1 MIVSLLN
8 RYLPSIWTRLLVS
21 VLAIVTIVWV
31 VLGVAIVFFSQVSRD
46 YSDLAEEHIPRIA
59 LASELAENSAKL
71 ARITTAIVG
80 QQEGRADEE
89 MRRSLEEVIVAISKQ
104 IRDAD
109 AGTAAQS
116 SNQLSEGFTERLQN
130 VLMALERRKSL
141 TEQITEM
148 MGAVRWLNIDI
159 QDEVDP
165 LLSDFAFNIAVA
177 TDSMVRS
184 ADQFYRTVQG
194 IRIASERAARDSIR
208 QVGGEAANL
217 VTLMLQSAVALDR
230 AQLVQFRSL
239 SEDSL
244 ARLNIMTA
252 SLPTGTEFLT
262 LSQSVDALLSMAQQ
276 QNSVFNLRQEWIET
290 QDVLLVLLNDVQR
303 DLTDLQRALATIG
316 ADQRAAVLAVTEA
329 SARRSRLAVW
339 WLIGLT
345 VLAGVIGALALF
357 GYIRRGIVLPLGEMS
372 AAMLAISDGKPVG
385 RLPDTG
391 EDEIGK
397 MAHAVGTFQR
407 SVEARDAAF
416 SQLSAE
422 VSERRRAVEE
432 LKQTQ
437 VELVQAG
444 KLAALGQLSSGISH
458 ELNQP
463 LAAMKHRIHLLKA
476 GYNEGSEAKVQRQIE
491 RMDGLVTRMAATIT
505 HLKRFARNSEYLSER
520 LELAAIISESELL
533 LKGRISAPEIDF
545 VVQPELQ
552 SAVVQGDQILIEQ
565 VVVNLLSNALDA
577 IAAKGTKGRIVL
589 SGARQGNSFTLKV
602 ADNGIGLGDLPPD
615 KAFDPFVTTKD
626 VGEGLGLGLS
636 ISYNIVKD
644 MGGDLRLEHNHPAG
658 TSALMTLP
666 CGE

>member
-329 SARRSRLAVW
+329 SARRSRLVVDRADRSGRGHWRVGAVW
-339 WLIGLT
+339 L
-345 VLAGVIGALALF
+345 
-357 GYIRRGIVLPLGEMS
+357 YPPRYR
-372 AAMLAISDGKPVG
+372 
-385 RLPDTG
+385 
-391 EDEIGK
+391 
-397 MAHAVGTFQR
+397 
-407 SVEARDAAF
+407 
-416 SQLSAE
+416 
-422 VSERRRAVEE
+422 
-432 LKQTQ
+432 
-437 VELVQAG
+437 
-444 KLAALGQLSSGISH
+444 LAAWG
-458 ELNQP
+458 N
-463 LAAMKHRIHLLKA
+463 
-476 GYNEGSEAKVQRQIE
+476 VC
-491 RMDGLVTRMAATIT
+491 
-505 HLKRFARNSEYLSER
+505 
-520 LELAAIISESELL
+520 
-533 LKGRISAPEIDF
+533 
-545 VVQPELQ
+545 
-552 SAVVQGDQILIEQ
+552 GD
-565 VVVNLLSNALDA
+565 A
-577 IAAKGTKGRIVL
+577 
-589 SGARQGNSFTLKV
+589 
-602 ADNGIGLGDLPPD
+602 GDL
-615 KAFDPFVTTKD
+615 
-626 VGEGLGLGLS
+626 
-636 ISYNIVKD
+636 
-644 MGGDLRLEHNHPAG
+644 
-658 TSALMTLP
+658 
-666 CGE
+666 